1 MRGAVQMQS
10 AKTSGRDD
18 FNTPP
23 EVLARV
29 RLIGHVQFDPCW
41 NEYAA
46 TVLAPSTLDYAA
58 DGGERGDGLSLD
70 WSEFTRDGLA
80 FVNFP
85 YSAAAAWSTKVAQE
99 SDLGVPIVVL
109 CAARTDTKWWRLLWT
124 HCDVVAFW
132 HGRIRFW
139 LDGAPAKHGATFA
152 SALFGFNVMPRR
164 FRAALGGVAT
174 VVVP

>member
-10 AKTSGRDD
+10 AKTGGRDD

-23 EVLARV
+23 DVMARV
-29 RLIGHVQFDPCW
+29 QMIEHVQFDPCW
-41 NEYAA
+41 NRHS
-46 TVLAPSTLDYAA
+46 VLAPEYRA
-58 DGGERGDGLSLD
+58 DGAEHGCGLECDWLD
-70 WSEFTRDGLA
+70 FVHDGLA

-85 YSAAAAWSTKVAQE
+85 YSAAKDWSAKVARE
-99 SDLGVPIVVL
+99 SDEGVPIVVL
-109 CAARTDTKWWRLLWT
+109 CAARTDTKWWRTLWS
-124 HCDVVAFW
+124 HCDVAAFW

-164 FRAALGGVAT
+164 FRAAFGGVAT
-174 VVVP
+174 VAVP

>member
-18 FNTPP
+18 FNTPF
-23 EVLARV
+23 EVIERV
-29 RLIGHVQFDPCW
+29 MSIAPIGLDPCW
-41 NEYAA
+41 NPHSVTGECEWM
-46 TVLAPSTLDYAA
+46 
-58 DGGERGDGLSLD
+58 DGGASGDGLLTE
-70 WSEFTRDGLA
+70 WSDYVDGGQA

-85 YSAAAAWSTKVAQE
+85 YSAAKDWSVKVAKE

-109 CAARTDTKWWRLLWT
+109 CAARTDTKWWRTLWS
-124 HCDVVAFW
+124 HCDVAAFW

-152 SALFGFNVMPRR
+152 SALFGFNVIPRR

-174 VVVP
+174 VVLP